1 MWKYIKEN
9 KMSVVLVLLHI
20 ASVLLNI
27 DNIRAA
33 FAWVIATMWAVAFLG
48 MENETKNLLSKYRS
62 YVRELH
68 EKIENLK
75 SKVPAELTT
84 KE

>member
-1 MWKYIKEN
+1 MLKYIKEN

-20 ASVLLNI
+20 ASVMLNI

-33 FAWVIATMWAVAFLG
+33 FAWIIATMWAIAFLG
-48 MENETKNLLSKYRS
+48 MENESKNLISKYRS
-62 YVRELH
+62 YVHDLQK
-68 EKIENLK
+68 KIEELK

>member
-1 MWKYIKEN
+1 MLKYIKEN

-20 ASVLLNI
+20 ASVMLNI

-33 FAWVIATMWAVAFLG
+33 FACIIATMWAIAFLV

-62 YVRELH
+62 YVHDLH
-68 EKIENLK
+68 KKIEELK
-75 SKVPAELTT
+75 SKVPVELTT